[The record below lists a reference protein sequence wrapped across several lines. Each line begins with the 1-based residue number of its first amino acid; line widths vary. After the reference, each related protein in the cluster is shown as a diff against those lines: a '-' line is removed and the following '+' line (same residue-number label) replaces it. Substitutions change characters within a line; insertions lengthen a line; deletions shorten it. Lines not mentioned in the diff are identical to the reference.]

1 MRPPRRSRSLCQLAT
16 AVLLVARGAS
26 AQPVANL
33 MLDAQELASSIGFDL
48 ISYQPADC
56 VLQPADHCVDAPGA
70 RKLLRF
76 SVFAINAGTADVFF
90 GPPNLDAKLPNG
102 DPLFVYS
109 ACHMH
114 YHFETFGRYELRP
127 RGGMTPV
134 KEGQK
139 RSFCVEDTRPAPG
152 ATARTCTTDADCNG
166 SGRCNQQQNP
176 HICRYDCTYQGIQV
190 GWGDLYPSTLD
201 CQWIDITDVAPGD
214 YDICVFL
221 NTAQLIPE
229 SNYDDDSGCAPVTI
243 EGPSATHPAPT
254 VKVHAPRRKA
264 KARIGRPLTIAW
276 QKHIQGGTK
285 HIKVQEV
292 WFSPDGGASYQLI
305 AGALAA
311 GRRSFRWTVPAG
323 SVTDTAMIRVNVW
336 STDLQRGSGLSVP
349 FRIMP

>member
-1 MRPPRRSRSLCQLAT
+1 MTAILVLVLSLLTRP
-16 AVLLVARGAS
+16 VS
-26 AQPVANL
+26 AQEPDLV
-33 MLDAQELASSIGFDL
+33 LDMGVLGSQIRFDAAAF
-48 ISYQPADC
+48 ADDAC
-56 VLQPADHCVDAPGA
+56 ELQPIDHCVDAPGG
-70 RKLLRF
+70 RRLLRF
-76 SVFAINAGTADVFF
+76 SVQADNMGTADLVL
-90 GPPNLDAKLPNG
+90 GVPPMIDPPNG
-102 DPLFVYS
+102 GEFVYS

-127 RGGMTPV
+127 RGGTTPI

-152 ATARTCTTDADCNG
+152 AIARICTTDADCAG

-214 YDICVFL
+214 YDVCVFL

-243 EGPSATHPAPT
+243 EGPSALHPAPT

-264 KARIGRPLTIAW
+264 KARVGRPLTIAW
-276 QKHIQGGTK
+276 QKHIHGGGK

-292 WFSPDGGASYQLI
+292 WFSPDGGTSYQLI
-305 AGALAA
+305 AGALSP
-311 GRRSFRWTVPAG
+311 GRRSFRWKVPAG
-323 SVTDTAMIRVNVW
+323 SASDTAMIRVIVW
-336 STDLQRGSGLSVP
+336 STDLQRGIGLSVP